1 MALAQWRKLSE
12 SIVFTNPWWTY
23 KLDRFALPSGREGE
37 YHYVQT
43 RGSSMIIP
51 VEDDGTLLLV
61 NQYRYLLGR
70 ESLEFPCGGVKTG
83 ATHEQTARD
92 ELAEEVGRAAT
103 ELALAGRFVP
113 MNGVTDEMCHVYI
126 ARGLTPSTEAERDD
140 TEEFEIL
147 RLRSDDVEARIASGE
162 IWDGM
167 TIAGWCLARARLD
180 AQASA
185 GP

>member
-1 MALAQWRKLSE
+1 MALARWRKLSE
-12 SIVFTNPWWTY
+12 SVVFRNPWWTY
-23 KLDRFALPSGREGE
+23 KLDRFLLPTGREGE

-43 RGSSMIIP
+43 PGSSMIIP
-51 VEDDGTLLLV
+51 VENDGTLLLV

-83 ATHEQTARD
+83 ATHEHTARD

-103 ELALAGRFVP
+103 ELTLAGRFVP
-113 MNGVTDEMCHVYI
+113 MNGVTDEVCHVYI
-126 ARGLTPSTEAERDD
+126 ARGLTPSVEGERDD

-147 RLRSDDVEARIASGE
+147 RLRPDEVEARIASGE

-167 TIAGWCLARARLD
+167 TIAGWCIGRARLD
-180 AQASA
+180 GTAVI
-185 GP
+185 PY